1 MNKTATVTDLA
12 TLNPNFPPPP
22 HPEVLRNNV
31 VNTLKNLLQDTV
43 YAATIEGPEGIG
55 KTSVLA
61 QFVRRNLSNAISIF
75 TSAANRLSYDADL
88 IRIDVT
94 VQVYWALTGDVLDR
108 ARYDP
113 ALLKIYYAELQRAAR
128 RQKSTVYFII
138 DGIEE
143 LETANRNTL
152 LQQLADILPIGIP
165 QFRFLLSGDESLYKD
180 LIGPRLTLKSYPLT
194 EFSVEETRT
203 LFQTHSL
210 TVEMASE
217 ITNICRGMPGRL
229 TGVLR
234 AMERGVVPEDFVE
247 NAPTKWPEFFEI
259 DWRQVEPNDE
269 VLKRILAL
277 LAHDLKPHTVD
288 DVAVV
293 LRMSPEEVRARLA
306 TINFLTVE
314 PETSAIRFANS
325 GLRKYIAEQLQDKR
339 VQILKLLIKGSW
351 PNRNL
356 PIPY

>member
-1 MNKTATVTDLA
+1 
-12 TLNPNFPPPP
+12 
-22 HPEVLRNNV
+22 
-31 VNTLKNLLQDTV
+31 
-43 YAATIEGPEGIG
+43 
-55 KTSVLA
+55 
-61 QFVRRNLSNAISIF
+61 
-75 TSAANRLSYDADL
+75 
-88 IRIDVT
+88 
-94 VQVYWALTGDVLDR
+94 
-108 ARYDP
+108 
-113 ALLKIYYAELQRAAR
+113 
-128 RQKSTVYFII
+128 
-138 DGIEE
+138 
-143 LETANRNTL
+143 
-152 LQQLADILPIGIP
+152 
-165 QFRFLLSGDESLYKD
+165 
-180 LIGPRLTLKSYPLT
+180 
-194 EFSVEETRT
+194 
-203 LFQTHSL
+203 
-210 TVEMASE
+210 
-217 ITNICRGMPGRL
+217 MPGRL

-247 NAPTKWPEFFEI
+247 NASTKWPEFFEI

-277 LAHDLKPHTVD
+277 LAHDIKPHTVD